1 MEGTMKFRK
10 LAILAGTTA
19 GVLALSTAPAF
30 AQDCFLTHASAKSH
44 QGNSSQWGTF
54 QLADVLMAPAPD
66 GFGLQC
72 AEQVDAVIT
81 QVQAAGLPTTFFSRT
96 DTVLPDAGGPGKG
109 GIDHFDDSPII
120 GEIGAIAGQVQAT
133 VPCP

>member
-1 MEGTMKFRK
+1 MEGTMKVRK
-10 LAILAGTTA
+10 LAVLAGTTA
-19 GVLALSTAPAF
+19 GVLALASAPAF
-30 AQDCFLTHASAKSH
+30 AQDCFLTHASANSH
-44 QGNSSQWGTF
+44 QGKASPWGVF
-54 QLADVLMAPAPD
+54 QLADVLAAPAPD

-72 AEQVDAVIT
+72 AAQVDAAVA

-120 GEIGAIAGQVQAT
+120 GAIGAIAGQVQAT